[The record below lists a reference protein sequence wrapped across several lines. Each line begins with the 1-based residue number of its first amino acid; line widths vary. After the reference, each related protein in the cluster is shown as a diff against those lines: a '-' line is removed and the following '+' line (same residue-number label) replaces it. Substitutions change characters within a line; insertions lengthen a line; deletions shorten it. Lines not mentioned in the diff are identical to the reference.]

1 MHKPG
6 SDILLGSI
14 EQTPDDLQTLTDNIS
29 FNTRFETNLYQHFDN
44 NLLYKYLFD
53 NSKLTYSYQWDQRSD
68 PTIFKRENI
77 LKQYHYTYNLIFGK
91 SNIWYPFKDILETE
105 VWKYSSEYYPLKFF
119 KEMVNP

>member
-44 NLLYKYLFD
+44 NLLYKYINVLVILALYPFG
-53 NSKLTYSYQWDQRSD
+53 
-68 PTIFKRENI
+68 KREEYFFINEASNI
-77 LKQYHYTYNLIFGK
+77 LIPQL
-91 SNIWYPFKDILETE
+91 
-105 VWKYSSEYYPLKFF
+105 
-119 KEMVNP
+119 